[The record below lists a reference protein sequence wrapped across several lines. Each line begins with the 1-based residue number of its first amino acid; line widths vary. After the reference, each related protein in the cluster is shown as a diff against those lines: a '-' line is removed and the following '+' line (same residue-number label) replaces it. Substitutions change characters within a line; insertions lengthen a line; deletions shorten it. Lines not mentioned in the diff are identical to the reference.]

1 MTDQAGSFIVLGGTG
16 LIGSAV
22 AAWLAG
28 RGHRVTSVNSA
39 GYAAA
44 VGASADALI
53 NCNGNTYR
61 YKANQD
67 PKWDFDASVQSV
79 ARSLFDFQAQ
89 TYVYISTIDVYNVLD
104 DRERNQEAAQ
114 IDPRRL
120 DSYGFHK
127 WLAERLAERYAERA
141 IIFRSGT
148 AVGPGLKKGPLFDVL
163 HQRPLFMSAES
174 RLSLVHTADVARVV
188 ERAVFDSDVAGVYN
202 LTGSGSVAVCELG
215 EIAALPVTVEAK
227 ASGVVHRYDINNDKL
242 CRLMPMP
249 TSREVATR
257 FFGEERRRRRPS

>member
-1 MTDQAGSFIVLGGTG
+1 MTDRAASFIVLGGTG

-22 AAWLAG
+22 AAWLG
-28 RGHRVTSVNSA
+28 ERGHRVTSVNSA

-79 ARSLFDFQAQ
+79 ARSLFDFQVQ
-89 TYVYISTIDVYNVLD
+89 TYVYISTIDVYNALD
-104 DRERNQEAAQ
+104 DRQRNHESAE
-114 IDPRRL
+114 IDSRRL

-127 WLAERLAERYAERA
+127 WLAERLVERYARKRA
-141 IIFRSGT
+141 IIFRTGT

-163 HQRPLFMSAES
+163 QQRPLFMSAES
-174 RLSLVHTADVARVV
+174 RLSLVHTADVARAV
-188 ERAVFDSDVAGVYN
+188 EQAVFDPEVTGVYN
-202 LTGSGSVAVCELG
+202 VTGSGSVAVRELG
-215 EIAALPVTVEAK
+215 EIAALPVTVDAK
-227 ASGVVHRYDINNDKL
+227 ASGIVHRYDINNDKL
-242 CRLMPMP
+242 CGLMPMP
-249 TSREVATR
+249 TSRQVATR
-257 FFGEERRRRRPS
+257 FFGEERRRRSS

>member
-1 MTDQAGSFIVLGGTG
+1 MSEGRAKSFIVLGGTG

-22 AAWLAG
+22 VAWLAE

-39 GYAAA
+39 SYAAA
-44 VGASADALI
+44 VGTSADALI

-67 PKWDFDASVQSV
+67 PTWDFDASVQSV
-79 ARSLFDFQAQ
+79 ARSLFDFQVQ
-89 TYVYISTIDVYNVLD
+89 TYVYISTIDVYNALD
-104 DRERNQEAAQ
+104 DRQRNHEAAE

-127 WLAERLAERYAERA
+127 WLAERLVERYARRA
-141 IIFRSGT
+141 ILFRTGT

-163 HQRPLFMSAES
+163 HRRPLFMSPES
-174 RLSLVHTADVARVV
+174 RLSLVHTADVARAV
-188 ERAVFDSDVAGVYN
+188 ERVVFDPDVGGVYN
-202 LTGSGSVAVCELG
+202 VSGSGSVAVSELG
-215 EIAALPVTVEAK
+215 EIAGLPVAVDPK

-242 CRLMPMP
+242 CRLMSMP
-249 TSREVATR
+249 TSREVAAR
-257 FFGEERRRRRPS
+257 FYGKQSS